1 VRGPERCLVLPRVA
15 LSYAAYA
22 GEGESVSGGSNKRM
36 IRRHYEGLW
45 NRWHHPAVADELIS
59 ADTVF
64 RDPLGVAVRGL
75 ESCGTK
81 NLSSHHMV

>member
-1 VRGPERCLVLPRVA
+1 MPGSAEGRPLLCGLCRR
-15 LSYAAYA
+15 
-22 GEGESVSGGSNKRM
+22 EGESVSGESNKRM

-64 RDPLGVAVRGL
+64 RDPVGVTVRGL